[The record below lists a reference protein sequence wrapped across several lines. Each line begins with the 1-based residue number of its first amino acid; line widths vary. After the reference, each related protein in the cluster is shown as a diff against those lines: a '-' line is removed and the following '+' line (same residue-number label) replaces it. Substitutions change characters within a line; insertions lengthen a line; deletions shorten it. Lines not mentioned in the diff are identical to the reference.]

1 MAGSIKGI
9 VVEIGGDTS
18 GLQKALSKV
27 NSESLSLSKELKG
40 VNSLL
45 KFDPKN
51 TELLSQKQS
60 LLKDNIKKTSEYLD
74 GLKKTQAEYIAQ
86 GKNVNTENYRNLT
99 REIASTEIKLKDLN
113 EQQKNSKKITLENAQ
128 GYTTLKNV
136 MANLATDGIK
146 AVLSGFQKLGQT
158 AINVGKEAVSSF
170 ADYQQLTGGVEKIFG
185 DSADKV
191 KEYANQA
198 YETTGLS
205 ANQYMENVTSFSAS
219 LIKSVGGD
227 SAKATEI
234 ANQALID
241 MADNANT
248 YGTDMSSI
256 QNAFQGFAKQNYT
269 MLDNLKL
276 RLSVVLKLKWK
287 NCLKMLEN

>member
-1 MAGSIKGI
+1 MAGNIKGI
-9 VVEIGGDTS
+9 IVEIGGDTS
-18 GLQKALSKV
+18 GLQKALNKV
-27 NSESLSLSKELKG
+27 NTATSGLSKELKG

-45 KFDPKN
+45 KLDPKN
-51 TELLSQKQS
+51 TELLSQKQQ
-60 LLKDNIKKTSEYLD
+60 LLKENIGKTSD
-74 GLKKTQAEYIAQ
+74 KLKQLKNVQSEYISQ
-86 GKNVNTENYRNLT
+86 GKDLNTENYRNLV

-113 EQQKNSKKITLENAQ
+113 NEQKNAKKITKENSE
-128 GYTTLKNV
+128 GYSVLKNV

-146 AVLSGFQKLGQT
+146 AVLSSFKKLGQT
-158 AINVGKEAVSSF
+158 AVQVSKEAISSF

-198 YETTGLS
+198 YKTVGLN
-205 ANQYMENVTSFSAS
+205 ANDYMENITSFSAS

-256 QNAFQGFAKQNYT
+256 QNAFQRF
-269 MLDNLKL
+269 
-276 RLSVVLKLKWK
+276 
-287 NCLKMLEN
+287 C